1 MKKARSETLKKNS
14 EISMIPDKDV
24 LLVQET
30 RRNDRLARE
39 NSFLRLLL
47 QKARHGCKTSENSST
62 ISFE

>member
-1 MKKARSETLKKNS
+1 MMTN
-14 EISMIPDKDV
+14 KDA
-24 LLVQET
+24 LLAQET

-39 NSFLRLLL
+39 NSFLRILL

>member
-1 MKKARSETLKKNS
+1 MKKARNETLKKNS

>member
-62 ISFE
+62 IFFE

>member
-1 MKKARSETLKKNS
+1 MKKARSEGLKKNS
-14 EISMIPDKDV
+14 GISMIPDKDV

-30 RRNDRLARE
+30 RRNNRLARE